1 MNPRNGGALHCGGA
15 YRIMKEQRNE
25 SRETTGNFMPETI
38 LQASHSI
45 TSEEALFGRDD
56 TPNIVAVEPDYN
68 EGVWIYRRENGK
80 IEREKAPYRPWILL
94 TEKPALELSGAEYS
108 ELDGDGYRVLAE
120 FPSQSLYQSARHA
133 VREAHLSNLTYPGGA
148 KMALIR
154 SGKTLFKS
162 MTFEDIVRLQF
173 DIETT
178 GLNPESDDARI
189 LLIAVSDNRGL
200 LELIEGDEPE
210 ILERFAALVRDRDPD
225 VIEGHNVFGFDF
237 PYLMKRAEKCGVR
250 LQIGRDGGDP
260 RAGQERNYA
269 IAAGG
274 NSRPFTPIYVH
285 GRHVLDT
292 YLIVQ
297 RFDWAKQ
304 ALTSYGLKECARVF
318 GFAEADRV
326 ELPRAEMESLYR
338 NDPELVRLYARQ
350 DVIETQKLAELITP
364 VEFYQ
369 AQMVPDNYAQ
379 TATTGNGE
387 KINAIF
393 VRAYLAAGRAV
404 SRMQVARPYAGGYT
418 EVRKIGVLDRVVK
431 ADVESLYPSLML
443 ANSIAP
449 SGDTLGVFIPCL
461 RELTQRRMDA
471 KRKASEGVS
480 GVGVRVSDNAAETES
495 EAIQNPKPKI
505 QNSHYWDGLQ
515 GSYKVLINS
524 FYGYLGGPF
533 SFNDF
538 DAAEQVTEAG
548 RTLVQ
553 AIAQNIVDCGGDVI
567 EIDTDGVYFT
577 PPEEIQGEPAER
589 AFVEKVG
596 ANLPDGIRLAFDG
609 RFKAMLS
616 LKTKN
621 YVLVTYDDR
630 KIFKGASLRSR
641 ADERYGRK
649 FLAHAVD
656 CLLRHDLESIGKEYA
671 ETIERL
677 LKREV
682 PIEELVRRERITEN
696 TFHSAQKQRAA
707 KVAEGVAVGEH
718 LLVYERV
725 DGTLGKRED
734 YANDENIKHYM
745 DKLYKFAK
753 RLEDAFEG
761 VEKGAFDR
769 YLPKPT
775 ANGLPKKTQQTL
787 DLFDL

>member
-1 MNPRNGGALHCGGA
+1 M
-15 YRIMKEQRNE
+15 
-25 SRETTGNFMPETI
+25 SETI
-38 LQASHSI
+38 PKPI
-45 TSEEALFGRDD
+45 TSVQALFGQDE

-68 EGVWIYRRENGK
+68 EGVWIYRREGETVAR
-80 IEREKAPYRPWILL
+80 ERAPYKPWILL
-94 TEKPALELSGAEYS
+94 TEIPALELNGAEYM
-108 ELDGDGYRVLAE
+108 ELAGDGYKVLAE
-120 FPSQSLYQSARHA
+120 FPSQNLYQQARFV
-133 VREAHLSNLTYPGGA
+133 VRDNHLSNLTYPGGA

-154 SGKTLFKS
+154 SGKTLFKG
-162 MTFEDIVRLQF
+162 MTFDDIVRFQF

-178 GLNPESDDARI
+178 GLNPELDDARV
-189 LLIAVSDNRGL
+189 LLIAVADNRGL
-200 LELIEGDEPE
+200 VDLIEGDEPE
-210 ILERFAALVRDRDPD
+210 ILERFAALVRERDPD

-237 PYLMKRAEKCGVR
+237 PYIMKRAEKCGVR
-250 LQIGRDGGDP
+250 LQIGRDGGEP

-269 IAAGG
+269 ISAGG

-285 GRHVLDT
+285 GRQVLDT

-318 GFAEADRV
+318 GFAEKDRV

-338 NDPELVRLYARQ
+338 DDPELVRLYARQ
-350 DVIETQKLAELITP
+350 DVVETQKLAELITP

-369 AQMVPDNYAQ
+369 AQMIPDNYGQ
-379 TATTGNGE
+379 VATTGNGE
-387 KINAIF
+387 KINAVF
-393 VRAYLAAGRAV
+393 VRAYIAAARAV
-404 SRMQVARPYAGGYT
+404 SRMQTARPYAGGYT

-443 ANSIAP
+443 ANNIAP
-449 SGDTLGVFIPCL
+449 SGDTLGIFIPCL
-461 RELTQRRMDA
+461 RELTQRRIDA
-471 KRKASEGVS
+471 KRKAAAGEEEAKGKGKREKEKGKSVDTGATQSPES
-480 GVGVRVSDNAAETES
+480 KTQNA
-495 EAIQNPKPKI
+495 
-505 QNSHYWDGLQ
+505 HYWDGLQ

-538 DAAEQVTEAG
+538 DAAERVTEAG
-548 RTLVQ
+548 RDLVQ
-553 AIAQNIVDCGGDVI
+553 EIARNIDNHGGDVI

-577 PPEEIQGEPAER
+577 PPADVLEETAER
-589 AFVEKVG
+589 AYVEKIG

-609 RFKAMLS
+609 RFKTMLS

-621 YVLVTYDDR
+621 YVLVTYEDR

-641 ADERYGRK
+641 ADERYGRN

-656 CLLRHDLESIGKEYA
+656 CLLAHDLESIGQEYA
-671 ETIERL
+671 DTIDRL
-677 LKREV
+677 LKHEV
-682 PIEELVRRERITEN
+682 PIDELARRERITEN
-696 TFHSAQKQRAA
+696 TFHSTQKQRAA

-718 LLVYERV
+718 LMVYERA
-725 DGTLGKRED
+725 DGTLGKKED
-734 YANDENIKHYM
+734 YANDENVKHYM

-761 VEKGAFDR
+761 VSKGAFDR
-769 YLPKPT
+769 YLPKPN
-775 ANGLPKKTQQTL
+775 AQGLPKKTQQTL

>member
-1 MNPRNGGALHCGGA
+1 MQ
-15 YRIMKEQRNE
+15 EFE
-25 SRETTGNFMPETI
+25 ET
-38 LQASHSI
+38 LI
-45 TSEEALFGRDD
+45 TSEQALFGHDD

-68 EGVWIYRRENGK
+68 EGVWVYRRDGANVTR
-80 IEREKAPYRPWILL
+80 ERAPYRPWILL
-94 TEKPALELSGAEYS
+94 TERPAQELNSAEYT
-108 ELDGDGYRVLAE
+108 ELEGDGYKILAE
-120 FPSQSLYQSARHA
+120 FPSQNSYQQARFV
-133 VREAHLSNLTYPGGA
+133 VRDAHLSNLTYPGGA

-154 SGKTLFKS
+154 SGKTLFKG
-162 MTFEDIVRLQF
+162 MTFEDIVRFQF

-178 GLNPESDDARI
+178 GLNPELDDAKI
-189 LLIAVSDNRGL
+189 LLIAVADNRGL
-200 LELIEGDEPE
+200 VDLLEGDEAE
-210 ILERFAALVRDRDPD
+210 ILERFAALVRERDPD
-225 VIEGHNVFGFDF
+225 VMEGHNVFGFDF
-237 PYLMKRAEKCGVR
+237 PYIMKRAERCGVR
-250 LQIGRDGGDP
+250 LQIGRDGGEP

-285 GRHVLDT
+285 GRQVLDT

-318 GFAEADRV
+318 GFAEKDRV

-369 AQMVPDNYAQ
+369 AQMIPDNYGQ
-379 TATTGNGE
+379 VATTGNGE
-387 KINAIF
+387 KINALFI
-393 VRAYLAAGRAV
+393 RAYIAAGRAV

-443 ANSIAP
+443 ANNIAP
-449 SGDTLGVFIPCL
+449 AGDTLGIFIPCL
-461 RELTQRRMDA
+461 RELTQRRIDA
-471 KRKASEGVS
+471 KRKASEGL
-480 GVGVRVSDNAAETES
+480 RAEGRGMRKES
-495 EAIQNPKPKI
+495 VNEAPQPSALSP
-505 QNSHYWDGLQ
+505 QPFSPHYWDGLQ

-538 DAAEQVTEAG
+538 DAAERVTEAG
-548 RTLVQ
+548 RALVQ
-553 AIAQNIVDCGGDVI
+553 EIARNIDHYGGDVI
-567 EIDTDGVYFT
+567 EIDTDGVYFV
-577 PPEEIQGEPAER
+577 PPADVLEEAAER
-589 AFVEKVG
+589 AYVEKIG
-596 ANLPDGIRLAFDG
+596 ENLPDGIRLAFDG

-656 CLLRHDLESIGKEYA
+656 CLLAHDLESIGQEYA

-677 LKREV
+677 LKHEI
-682 PIEELVRRERITEN
+682 PIDDLARRERITEN
-696 TFHSAQKQRAA
+696 TFHSSQKQRSA

-718 LLVYERV
+718 LLVYERA
-725 DGTLGKRED
+725 DGTLGKKEE
-734 YANDENIKHYM
+734 YSNDENVKHYM

-761 VEKGAFDR
+761 VSKGAFDL

-775 ANGLPKKTQQTL
+775 AQGLPKKTQQTL